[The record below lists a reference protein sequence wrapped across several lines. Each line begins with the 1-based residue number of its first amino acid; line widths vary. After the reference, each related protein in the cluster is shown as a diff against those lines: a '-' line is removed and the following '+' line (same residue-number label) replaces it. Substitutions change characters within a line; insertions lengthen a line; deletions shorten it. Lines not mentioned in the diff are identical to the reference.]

1 MDKACPCKDSLQDS
15 AAPLKLR
22 TVRKEYLQKKADSK
36 TSFYTHYVAYIFSQY
51 SLIFDGAPSVFS
63 VHCDILCRPNMVSLF
78 TIHLLN
84 YYIVKT
90 AVFMPKQLFSLLYET
105 FHFT

>member
-78 TIHLLN
+78 TIHLLK
-84 YYIVKT
+84 YYSKDYS
-90 AVFMPKQLFSLLYET
+90 FLCPNKLFL
-105 FHFT
+105 